1 MLGKLSKDQE
11 TEPRPRP
18 PAERSKGD
26 DSIVSEDMKVIGDCE
41 SAGRLRIEG
50 TVTGDVRA
58 RDLEVT
64 ASGTVDGDVEAQN
77 GESAADVVVIHGR
90 VAGAVTAKR
99 AEVRRGGSVLGG
111 VTADEAVVHGE
122 VRGGILARTRLVL
135 EESAVVQGD
144 VRALRLA
151 LKEGGQVN
159 GNIRMGERAVASD
172 TPDAGEGTASE
183 PAEATVG
190 AKSEGWVKAPPET
203 VEEAEA
209 DEED

>member
-18 PAERSKGD
+18 QDQRPKGD

-41 SAGRLRIEG
+41 SAGRLRIDG

-58 RDLEVT
+58 RDLEVA

-77 GESAADVVVIHGR
+77 GESAADVVVVQGR
-90 VAGAVTAKR
+90 VSGAVRAKR
-99 AEVRRGGSVLGG
+99 AEVRQGGSVLGG
-111 VTADEAVVHGE
+111 VTADEAVIQGE
-122 VRGGILARTRLVL
+122 VRGGIVARTRLVL
-135 EESAVVQGD
+135 EENAVVQGD

-159 GNIRMGERAVASD
+159 GNIRMGEKAVASD
-172 TPDAGEGTASE
+172 ATDEGAASE

-190 AKSEGWVKAPPET
+190 AKTGGWVKAPPEA
-203 VEEAEA
+203 VEDEGG
-209 DEED
+209 DEEED